1 MNSIFSGFAGLFL
14 FLGNW
19 LSPTEKGE
27 LKVAPI
33 QIVEERLIVSY
44 ELQFRWS
51 DDATSI
57 IDAGIPLRILHR
69 YKIDGEIKE
78 EVVRTLI
85 GDVEKFV
92 YHVYDS
98 SATSV
103 SPKKEYANIYVALK
117 AYKKREW
124 EHKAGAQ
131 SITIS
136 AMVLPAPVPS
146 LNRTVDLSPICGG
159 GYFRKK
165 IELEDR

>member
-19 LSPTEKGE
+19 LSSTEKGE

-33 QIVEERLIVSY
+33 RVIGQRIVVHY

-78 EVVRTLI
+78 EVTRTLI
-85 GDVEKFV
+85 GDVERFV
-92 YHVYDS
+92 YHIYDS
-98 SATSV
+98 SATSI
-103 SPKKEYANIYVALK
+103 SPKKEYANIYIALK

-124 EHKAGAQ
+124 ECAYGAK

-136 AMVLPAPVPS
+136 AMALPSPVPS
-146 LNRTVDLSPICGG
+146 LKRTVDLSPICGG

-165 IELEDR
+165 ISMEEK